1 MKQIILSPKTAKAR
15 SRSGKNP
22 VIVTIEQEDSTSLF
36 VDLTKAEPQ
45 PKPSSRTKLT
55 IDQIQAIRLS
65 YRSFPVSQR
74 QLATL
79 FGLSYNQ
86 VYRAVNNWSDT
97 ETQKD

>member
-1 MKQIILSPKTAKAR
+1 MKQPSQRANYHP
-15 SRSGKNP
+15 
-22 VIVTIEQEDSTSLF
+22 LF
-36 VDLTKAEPQ
+36 SDFRVHRPEFEDLTKAEPQ